1 MNCAGCYGTLR
12 RLIGVEITI
21 AAATLTPVAHTVSK
35 IWVTIIVSFD
45 IWRFAVQDFD
55 FDSSVIF
62 IMAIL
67 LS

>member
-1 MNCAGCYGTLR
+1 M
-12 RLIGVEITI
+12 IGVEITI

-55 FDSSVIF
+55 FEFLVIF